1 MEVSYQG
8 EAHYPENIGDVVT
21 TVGGH
26 GIGGGIGGDLVNSI
40 GVGGHGGIL
49 GRF

>member
-26 GIGGGIGGDLVNSI
+26 GIGGGIGGNLVNSI
-40 GVGGHGGIL
+40 GGHGGIL
-49 GRF
+49 GRL